1 MAEAVTVG
9 ATLRT
14 GWPVLVIPSAIY
26 FVSHFH
32 RIALGVVAQD
42 LMRAFT
48 ITAATLGALAAIYPY
63 VFVAMA
69 LVAGSLADTL
79 GPRRTLGAGALA
91 MGLGALVFGLAPS
104 FSVVVLG
111 RLVVSIGASVILIAF
126 LTLAAERFRADDFA
140 TISGLTQ
147 TVGNLGGV
155 AAAGPLALLVEAIG
169 WRASFEAIGAVTVAL
184 AVVAV
189 LGVRERRDSTPR
201 TVSRSVRDVVVGIPG
216 IVLNPGT
223 WPPVLAGAGMY
234 STVIALQG
242 LWGVSYLTQ
251 VHGLPRVQAAA
262 DIAWMAVGV
271 MVGAPLVGRI
281 SDRWLGARRPPF
293 LAFSALGAAGWLPLV
308 VPALEPPIAWLPAVF
323 FLLGFSSSG
332 LILVWPCVREV
343 NDPTRVGVVV
353 GFCNIPMF
361 LFVALMQWLTGLVLD
376 AAWTGLETAGTRV
389 YSATAYRAAF
399 GLCLAVAVGAVALA
413 ACITETRC
421 RNVWRVE

>member
-104 FSVVVLG
+104 FSVVVRG

-126 LTLAAERFRADDFA
+126 LTLAAERFRGDDFA

-147 TVGNLGGV
+147 TVGNLGGL

-169 WRASFEAIGAVTVAL
+169 WRASYEAIGAATVAL

-189 LGVRERRDSTPR
+189 LGVRERRDPRPR
-201 TVSRSVRDVVVGIPG
+201 TVSRSVRDVVVGVPG
-216 IVLNPGT
+216 IVLNPRT

-271 MVGAPLVGRI
+271 MVGAPRGGGRGPRGGPPPAAI
-281 SDRWLGARRPPF
+281 PGVQRARRGVLAAARGPRARTADRVAAGGVLPAGLFVERADPRVAVRPRSQRSDARRSRCRLLQHPDVPVRRADAVAHRSRARCGLGGARDGGDARLFGHGVPRRLRP
-293 LAFSALGAAGWLPLV
+293 L
-308 VPALEPPIAWLPAVF
+308 
-323 FLLGFSSSG
+323 SG
-332 LILVWPCVREV
+332 RRGRRSCSGRLRH
-343 NDPTRVGVVV
+343 
-353 GFCNIPMF
+353 
-361 LFVALMQWLTGLVLD
+361 
-376 AAWTGLETAGTRV
+376 
-389 YSATAYRAAF
+389 RA
-399 GLCLAVAVGAVALA
+399 
-413 ACITETRC
+413 
-421 RNVWRVE
+421 

>member
-63 VFVAMA
+63 VV
-69 LVAGSLADTL
+69 
-79 GPRRTLGAGALA
+79 
-91 MGLGALVFGLAPS
+91 
-104 FSVVVLG
+104 
-111 RLVVSIGASVILIAF
+111 
-126 LTLAAERFRADDFA
+126 
-140 TISGLTQ
+140 
-147 TVGNLGGV
+147 
-155 AAAGPLALLVEAIG
+155 AAGPLALLVEAIG
-169 WRASFEAIGAVTVAL
+169 WRASFEAIGAITVAL

-201 TVSRSVRDVVVGIPG
+201 TVTRSLRDVVVGIPA
-216 IVLNPGT
+216 IILNPRT

-271 MVGAPLVGRI
+271 MVGAPL
-281 SDRWLGARRPPF
+281 
-293 LAFSALGAAGWLPLV
+293 
-308 VPALEPPIAWLPAVF
+308 
-323 FLLGFSSSG
+323 
-332 LILVWPCVREV
+332 
-343 NDPTRVGVVV
+343 
-353 GFCNIPMF
+353 
-361 LFVALMQWLTGLVLD
+361 
-376 AAWTGLETAGTRV
+376 
-389 YSATAYRAAF
+389 
-399 GLCLAVAVGAVALA
+399 
-413 ACITETRC
+413 
-421 RNVWRVE
+421 

>member
-1 MAEAVTVG
+1 
-9 ATLRT
+9 
-14 GWPVLVIPSAIY
+14 
-26 FVSHFH
+26 
-32 RIALGVVAQD
+32 
-42 LMRAFT
+42 
-48 ITAATLGALAAIYPY
+48 
-63 VFVAMA
+63 
-69 LVAGSLADTL
+69 
-79 GPRRTLGAGALA
+79 
-91 MGLGALVFGLAPS
+91 
-104 FSVVVLG
+104 
-111 RLVVSIGASVILIAF
+111 
-126 LTLAAERFRADDFA
+126 
-140 TISGLTQ
+140 
-147 TVGNLGGV
+147 
-155 AAAGPLALLVEAIG
+155 
-169 WRASFEAIGAVTVAL
+169 
-184 AVVAV
+184 
-189 LGVRERRDSTPR
+189 
-201 TVSRSVRDVVVGIPG
+201 
-216 IVLNPGT
+216 
-223 WPPVLAGAGMY
+223 MY

-421 RNVWRVE
+421 RNVWRSE

>member
-9 ATLRT
+9 ATLRAR
-14 GWPVLVIPSAIY
+14 WPVLVIPSAIY

-48 ITAATLGALAAIYPY
+48 ITAATIGALAAIYPY

-104 FSVVVLG
+104 FGVVVFG

-126 LTLAAERFRADDFA
+126 LTLAAEWFRGDEFA

-147 TVGNLGGV
+147 TVGNIGGL
-155 AAAGPLALLVEAIG
+155 AAAGPLALLVDAIG
-169 WRASFEAIGAVTVAL
+169 WRGSFETIGAVAVVL
-184 AVVAV
+184 AGVAV
-189 LGVRERRDSTPR
+189 LGVRERPDPRPR
-201 TVSRSVRDVVVGIPG
+201 TVSRSVREVVAGIPG
-216 IVLNPGT
+216 IVGNPRT

-251 VHGLPRVQAAA
+251 VHGLSRVQAAA
-262 DIAWMAVGV
+262 DVAWIAVGV

-293 LAFSALGAAGWLPLV
+293 LTFSALCAAGWLPLV
-308 VPALEPPIAWLPAVF
+308 VPVLEPPIAWLPVVF
-323 FLLGFSSSG
+323 FVLGFSSSG

-361 LFVALMQWLTGLVLD
+361 LLVAVMQWLTGYVLD
-376 AAWTGLETAGTRV
+376 RGWTGLETAGTRV
-389 YSATAYRAAF
+389 YPATAYRAAF

-413 ACITETRC
+413 AFVTETRC
-421 RNVWRVE
+421 RSVWRDG

>member
-14 GWPVLVIPSAIY
+14 GWPILVIPSAY
-26 FVSHFH
+26 SFARNF
-32 RIALGVVAQD
+32 RRMRPGVVAQD
-42 LMRAFT
+42 LRRAVP

-104 FSVVVLG
+104 FAVVVLG

-126 LTLAAERFRADDFA
+126 LTLAAERFRTDDFA

-147 TVGNLGGV
+147 TVGNLGGL

-189 LGVRERRDSTPR
+189 LGVPERRDSTPR

-216 IVLNPGT
+216 IVLNSRT

-262 DIAWMAVGV
+262 DLAWMAVGV

-293 LAFSALGAAGWLPLV
+293 QIGRASCRERAG
-308 VPALEPPIAWLPAVF
+308 
-323 FLLGFSSSG
+323 
-332 LILVWPCVREV
+332 
-343 NDPTRVGVVV
+343 
-353 GFCNIPMF
+353 M
-361 LFVALMQWLTGLVLD
+361 
-376 AAWTGLETAGTRV
+376 
-389 YSATAYRAAF
+389 
-399 GLCLAVAVGAVALA
+399 
-413 ACITETRC
+413 
-421 RNVWRVE
+421 

>member
-9 ATLRT
+9 ATLRAR
-14 GWPVLVIPSAIY
+14 WPVLVIPSAIY

-48 ITAATLGALAAIYPY
+48 ITAASVGALAAIYPY

-104 FSVVVLG
+104 FAVVVLG

-126 LTLAAERFRADDFA
+126 LTLAAERFRTDDFA

-147 TVGNLGGV
+147 TVGNLGGL

-189 LGVRERRDSTPR
+189 LGVPERRDSTPR

-234 STVIALQG
+234 STVIALQ
-242 LWGVSYLTQ
+242 
-251 VHGLPRVQAAA
+251 
-262 DIAWMAVGV
+262 
-271 MVGAPLVGRI
+271 
-281 SDRWLGARRPPF
+281 
-293 LAFSALGAAGWLPLV
+293 
-308 VPALEPPIAWLPAVF
+308 
-323 FLLGFSSSG
+323 GFSSSG

-399 GLCLAVAVGAVALA
+399 GLCLAVAVGAAALA
-413 ACITETRC
+413 TCVTETRC
-421 RNVWRVE
+421 RNVWRSE

>member
-9 ATLRT
+9 ATLRAR
-14 GWPVLVIPSAIY
+14 WPVLVIPSAIY

-48 ITAATLGALAAIYPY
+48 ITAASVGALAAIYPY

-104 FSVVVLG
+104 FAVVVLG

-126 LTLAAERFRADDFA
+126 LTLAAEWFRPDDFA

-147 TVGNLGGV
+147 TVGNVGGL
-155 AAAGPLALLVEAIG
+155 AAAAPLALLVDAIG
-169 WRASFEAIGAVTVAL
+169 WRGSFEAIGAVTVAL

-189 LGVRERRDSTPR
+189 LGVRERSAARAPTAR
-201 TVSRSVRDVVVGIPG
+201 RSLRVVIAGIPAL
-216 IVLNPGT
+216 VVNPRT
-223 WPPVLAGAGMY
+223 WPPVLAGAAMY
-234 STVIALQG
+234 SSVVAVQG
-242 LWGVSYLTQ
+242 LWGIPYLTQ
-251 VHGLPRVQAAA
+251 VHGLSRVQAAA
-262 DIAWMAVGV
+262 DVAWVAVGV
-271 MVGAPLVGRI
+271 VVGAPLVGRI
-281 SDRWLGARRPPF
+281 ADRWLGARRPPF
-293 LAFSALGAAGWLPLV
+293 LAFSALCAACWLPLV
-308 VPALEPPIAWLPAVF
+308 VPALAPPISWLPAVF
-323 FLLGFSSSG
+323 FLLGFASSG

-353 GFCNIPMF
+353 GFCNIPVF
-361 LFVALMQWLTGLVLD
+361 LLVALMQWLTGLVLD
-376 AAWTGLETAGTRV
+376 AAWTGLEMEGMRV
-389 YSATAYRAAF
+389 YPAAAYRAAF

-413 ACITETRC
+413 ACVTETRC
-421 RNVWRVE
+421 RNVWRPG